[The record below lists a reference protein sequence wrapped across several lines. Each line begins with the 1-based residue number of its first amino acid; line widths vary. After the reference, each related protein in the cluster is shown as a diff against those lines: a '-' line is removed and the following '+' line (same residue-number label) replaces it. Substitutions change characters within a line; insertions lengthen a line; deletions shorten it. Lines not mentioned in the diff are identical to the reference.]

1 MTSAFP
7 AKLPQL
13 GKEKKA
19 SGVRCKSVELSGVL
33 ATEGSEN
40 ISGEQW
46 PSVEKL
52 LPVNTR
58 QQPTPLPVRQLGQ
71 RPPYRLFKL
80 GPSRNIKPAI
90 LCAPALAIKHSS
102 VGMVHSLPIKK
113 PGKTYV
119 VRRQPEQLPLQV
131 REVKKRIGALLR
143 KHTKPQ
149 IAIFHKGFPP
159 YRRTVEYNLF
169 RNVRK
174 YAFNRSL
181 SGLL

>member
-7 AKLPQL
+7 ARLPQL

-19 SGVRCKSVELSGVL
+19 GGVRCKSVELSGVL

-46 PSVEKL
+46 PSIEKL

-58 QQPTPLPVRQLGQ
+58 QQPTHLPVRQLAQ
-71 RPPYRLFKL
+71 RHPYRLFKL

-119 VRRQPEQLPLQV
+119 VRRQPEQFSLQV
-131 REVKKRIGALLR
+131 REVKKQIGALLR